1 MKNISLLPPEIKA
14 EQRSRQQ
21 LRLSLLCSGV
31 VVLVFLCIYGGL
43 IFLTYQEKNEASR
56 LQEQITEV
64 QKKAVPYQKYEVLK
78 ADVDTLEKINDAAAG
93 GIPNWYYLFAE
104 VGLEVPEGVW
114 LTDCTA
120 TFNKQEVQQPQ
131 EGTETENAQT
141 QSTQASSQGELT
153 IRGMALDHKDVAAF
167 VKNLHAI
174 RGIDNIRCQFST
186 EQELEGQKAYQFEI
200 KASLLVQKGG
210 E

>member
-14 EQRSRQQ
+14 EQRLRQQ
-21 LRLSLLCSGV
+21 LRLTLLCSGV

-43 IFLTYQEKNEASR
+43 IFLTYQEKNEANG
-56 LQEQITEV
+56 LQEQIAEI
-64 QKKAVPYQKYEVLK
+64 QKRAVPYQKYEVLK
-78 ADVDTLEKINDAAAG
+78 ADVDTLEKINNAAVG

-114 LTDCTA
+114 LTGCTA
-120 TFNKQEVQQPQ
+120 SYNKPEKKQAQ
-131 EGTETENAQT
+131 EGTENDQAE
-141 QSTQASSQGELT
+141 STPVTYQGELT

-174 RGIDNIRCQFST
+174 QGIDNIRCQFSS
-186 EQELEGQKAYQFEI
+186 EQEVEDQKAYEFEI
-200 KASLLVQKGG
+200 KASLPVQKGG

>member
-21 LRLSLLCSGV
+21 LRLALLCSGV

-43 IFLTYQEKNEASR
+43 IFLTYQEKMEASR

-64 QKKAVPYQKYEVLK
+64 QKKAIPYQKYEVLK
-78 ADVDTLEKINDAAAG
+78 ADVDTLEKINNAAVG

-114 LTDCTA
+114 LTGCTA
-120 TFNKQEVQQPQ
+120 SYNKPEKKQAQ
-131 EGTETENAQT
+131 EGTENDQAE
-141 QSTQASSQGELT
+141 STPVTYQGELT

-174 RGIDNIRCQFST
+174 QGLDNIRCQFSS
-186 EQELEGQKAYQFEI
+186 EQELAGQKAYEFEI
-200 KASLLVQKGG
+200 KASLPVQKGG